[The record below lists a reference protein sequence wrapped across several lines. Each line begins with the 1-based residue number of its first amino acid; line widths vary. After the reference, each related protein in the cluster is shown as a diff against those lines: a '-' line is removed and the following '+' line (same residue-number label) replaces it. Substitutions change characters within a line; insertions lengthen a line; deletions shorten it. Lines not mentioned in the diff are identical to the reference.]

1 MSESIRKKL
10 YLYPFC
16 RRNLIKFIVW
26 GKSFPAFFSAT
37 SKYISD
43 IRKYKKT
50 QKNNLPLKL
59 RNLYPCLY
67 DYKDQ
72 AGKAKGHYFHQD
84 ILVARKIYERNP
96 KKHYDI
102 GSRIDGFI
110 AHLLVFREV
119 IEIDI
124 RKLESDVQNLVFIQ
138 EDATTLTQMKNNSI
152 ESISALH
159 SIEHFGLG
167 RYGDKVNPSDDIK
180 AMQSLMRVL
189 KPGGRLYFS
198 VPVGRPRVEFNA
210 HRVYNPQFL
219 LQIFCDIELVSFNYV
234 NDAGDLIENVKPSD
248 AMDLNYGCGIYEFT
262 K

>member
-1 MSESIRKKL
+1 MSEFIRKKL
-10 YLYPFC
+10 YHYPFF
-16 RRNLIKFIVW
+16 RRNLIKFISCL
-26 GKSFPAFFSAT
+26 KSFPAFVVAAA
-37 SKYISD
+37 KYISD
-43 IRKYKKT
+43 VFRYRNCR
-50 QKNNLPLKL
+50 KNNMPLKF

-84 ILVARKIYERNP
+84 ILVARKIFERKP
-96 KKHYDI
+96 EKHYDI

-124 RKLESDVQNLVFIQ
+124 RKLETGVRNLVFIQ
-138 EDATTLTQMKNNSI
+138 EDATTLKQMANNSA
-152 ESISALH
+152 ESVSALH

-167 RYGDKVNPSDDIK
+167 RYGDKVNPSADIQ

-210 HRVYNPQFL
+210 HRVYDPESL
-219 LQIFCDIELVSFNYV
+219 MKVLRLWH
-234 NDAGDLIENVKPSD
+234 L
-248 AMDLNYGCGIYEFT
+248 
-262 K
+262 